1 MRNYKIAVLPGDGI
15 GIDVT
20 REAIKVLRTVAEVD
34 GGITFEFIEFPWG
47 SKHYLETGA
56 MMPKDALNTLL
67 SFDSILLGAVG
78 DPSVPDHI
86 TLWGMLLPIRQSF
99 QQYVNLRPVR
109 LLPGIDG
116 PLKYKG
122 TDDIN
127 MVFVREN
134 TEGEYAGVGGRVHV
148 GTPIEVATQT
158 AVFTRQGTE
167 RIMRYAFEIA
177 RQRERKHLTSVTK
190 SNACNYS
197 MVFWDEIFKEVSQD
211 FQDIATGQY
220 LVDAMAAFL
229 VTHPERFSV
238 VVASNLFGDILT
250 DIGSAI
256 MGSIGLSASANLDPT
271 HKYPSMFEP
280 IHGSAPDIKGKGI
293 ANPLGAIWA
302 TMMLLEHHGENSLA
316 NLVMQAIEDQV
327 AERNV
332 RTPDLGGSSTTWE
345 VGDDL
350 VQRIKMISRKGLPKR
365 N

>member
-1 MRNYKIAVLPGDGI
+1 MSNYKIAVLPGDGI
-15 GIDVT
+15 GVDVT
-20 REAIKVLRTVAEVD
+20 KEAIKVLKAVAAVD
-34 GGITFEFIEFPWG
+34 GGITFDFNEFPWG
-47 SKHYLETGA
+47 SKYYLETGA
-56 MMPKDALNTLL
+56 MMPSDALKTL
-67 SFDSILLGAVG
+67 SSYDSILFGAVG

-86 TLWGMLLPIRQSF
+86 TLRGMLLPIRQDF

-134 TEGEYAGVGGRVHV
+134 NEGEYAGVGGRVHA
-148 GTPIEVATQT
+148 GTPIEVAIQT
-158 AVFTRQGTE
+158 SVFTRQGTE

-177 RQRERKHLTSVTK
+177 GQSERKHVTSVTK

-197 MVFWDEIFKEVSQD
+197 MVFWDEIFKEVTYD
-211 FQDIATGQY
+211 FPNIATDQY
-220 LVDAMAAFL
+220 LVDAMAASL
-229 VTHPERFSV
+229 VTNPERFSV

-256 MGSIGLSASANLDPT
+256 MGSMGLSASGNLDPT
-271 HKYPSMFEP
+271 YKHPSMFEP

-302 TMMLLEHHGENSLA
+302 AKMLLEHHGENLLA
-316 NLVMQAIEDQV
+316 NLVMQAIENQV
-327 AERNV
+327 AERKV

-350 VQRIKMISRKGLPKR
+350 EQRIMALGK
-365 N
+365 